1 MENKEEIQ
9 KALKKQLAEMR
20 NIEYADWDSITIELT
35 HGETSR
41 ARIRMMRQ
49 DMDAMAKMHEVTRE
63 NIIGLMID
71 ALEDE
76 YQEETSKSVN

>member
-1 MENKEEIQ
+1 MENLDDAKD
-9 KALKKQLAEMR
+9 ALKKQLAEMK
-20 NIEYADWDSITIELT
+20 NVEYSDWDSITIELC

-49 DMDAMAKMHEVTRE
+49 DMDAMAKMHEVNRE

-76 YQEETSKSVN
+76 YQEKISKTVN